1 MKKLYYIL
9 LCIPVCLASCS
20 KDNMEDPA
28 FDNKVYIAAT
38 LGKSSAV
45 TKVPYE
51 HTPEQEGTSEIFSPT
66 YENPLIADVWAS
78 TTTNVFKDQ
87 DLNGNNTNGDVADH
101 VTAKFQSE
109 KPQLLNNVI
118 YSKNGRIVYFIG
130 LYPSTNWNTGANG
143 INAQHSFTGCEDIMF
158 APQVKGSYNN
168 NGNNE
173 WPTLHF
179 RHLLTRFTLELKADG
194 ETTPEQESIRD
205 AWGKIQSITIAS
217 NSKVNIDLSS
227 ASYGTDGNYNFD
239 KISFEENASLR
250 FYQTDTDNVFPEYDP
265 NIEGSG
271 YSIPT
276 GGVAQEV
283 AYVMCSP
290 VNASENNTEDYTIT
304 ISTEKRKNVAV
315 KVNLKQSADSDFAGT
330 TMGYHF
336 TIQLNFK
343 MGDRITVSATATDWS
358 TGGTG
363 SADIK
368 EEDITTTS
376 N

>member
-38 LGKSSAV
+38 LGKSTAI

-51 HTPEQEGTSEIFSPT
+51 HTPEQEGTSETFSPT

-78 TTTNVFKDQ
+78 TIEYVFKDEN
-87 DLNGNNTNGDVADH
+87 LNGSNDVGDVADH

-118 YSKNGRIVYFIG
+118 YSKNGREVYFIG
-130 LYPSTNWNTGANG
+130 LYPSTGWDTGLNG

-158 APQVKGSYNN
+158 APQVTGSYIA
-168 NGNNE
+168 NGSNT

-179 RHLLTRFTLELKADG
+179 RHLLTRFTLEIKADG
-194 ETTPEQESIRD
+194 TDGNKREDISN
-205 AWGKIQSITIAS
+205 AWGNIQNITIKS
-217 NSKVNIDLSS
+217 NSKVDINLSS
-227 ASYGTDGNYNFD
+227 DSYNNNTYDFSKATFSDEKDLN
-239 KISFEENASLR
+239 
-250 FYQTDTDNVFPEYDP
+250 FYQTGTDNAFPEYDP
-265 NIEGSG
+265 NTEGSG

-276 GGVAQEV
+276 GEEAQEV

-290 VNASENNTEDYTIT
+290 VNASESNTEDYTIT